1 VPKGDLRMYF
11 ELAWRN
17 IWRNPRRTLVII
29 TAVVIGVWSMV
40 FLGAFSRGMLNNML
54 ENGKSVLIGDIQI
67 HHKNYREDPSIDKSM
82 EQVEIVRDF
91 LKNNLSQGILWTE
104 RIKVSS
110 YVSNARHSSGV
121 TLVGIDPEKERM
133 ISFLGTSIVKGKYLE
148 PNDKSGVIMGKA
160 LLEKFDTKI
169 GKKLILMT
177 RSKTGKVVSK
187 AFRIRGVFK
196 AEMETTE
203 KTYLFITM
211 QGARKLL
218 DMEKGISEIS
228 ILIPEKE
235 NIDTVAMKLKENL
248 DVKTFSIETWK
259 DLLPMLEA
267 YVRIFDGFMY
277 IWYFVVFIAMGFGI
291 VNTSLMAIFERV
303 REFGLLR
310 ALGMKPWRVI
320 ASVLTESIFTLAVG
334 IIAGNCLGMLSVFL
348 MKGHGIDLALFGKG
362 AEFFGMSRII
372 YPVLTL
378 TDVIAVNSVIFF
390 LGIIVSLYPAIRAA
404 QITPVEAMRE

>member
-1 VPKGDLRMYF
+1 
-11 ELAWRN
+11 
-17 IWRNPRRTLVII
+17 VII

-211 QGARKLL
+211 QGARKFL

-348 MKGHGIDLALFGKG
+348 MKSNGIDLAFFGKG

>member
-1 VPKGDLRMYF
+1 MKRTIIM
-11 ELAWRN
+11 AWRN

-218 DMEKGISEIS
+218 NMEKGISEIS

-235 NIDTVAMKLKENL
+235 NIDIVAKRLKENL
-248 DVKTFSIETWK
+248 DAKIFSIETWK

-348 MKGHGIDLALFGKG
+348 MKGNGIDLALFGKG

-378 TDVIAVNSVIFF
+378 TDVIAVNSVIFL

-404 QITPVEAMRE
+404 QITPIEAMRE

>member
-1 VPKGDLRMYF
+1 MYF

-17 IWRNPRRTLVII
+17 IWRNSRRTLVII

-40 FLGAFSRGMLNNML
+40 FLGAFSRGMLINML

-67 HHKNYREDPSIDKSM
+67 HHKSYREDPSIDKSM
-82 EQVEIVRDF
+82 EQVEVIRH
-91 LKNNLSQGILWTE
+91 LLQNNLPKNTAWCE
-104 RIKVSS
+104 RLKVSA

-121 TLVGIDPEKERM
+121 TLIGIDPEKEKE
-133 ISFLGTSIVKGKYLE
+133 ISFVKESIVTGKYLE
-148 PNDKSGVIMGKA
+148 SNDKRGVLVGKA

-177 RSKTGKVVSK
+177 RSKGGKVVSK
-187 AFRIRGVFK
+187 AFRIKGVFK
-196 AEMETTE
+196 AQMESTE
-203 KTYLFITM
+203 KSYLFITM
-211 QGARKLL
+211 QGARNLL
-218 DMEKGISEIS
+218 NIDRGISEVSIKIS
-228 ILIPEKE
+228 DDE
-235 NIDTVAMKLKENL
+235 NVDVVARMLKKKFDTESYSV
-248 DVKTFSIETWK
+248 ETWK

-267 YVRIFDGFMY
+267 YVRMFDGFMY
-277 IWYFVVFIAMGFGI
+277 IWYVVVFIAMGFGI

-320 ASVLTESIFTLAVG
+320 ASVLTESIFTLIVG
-334 IIAGNCLGMLSVFL
+334 IVVGNFLGMISVFL
-348 MKGHGIDLALFGKG
+348 MKDNGLDLALFGKG
-362 AEFFGMSRII
+362 AEYFGMSRII

-378 TDVIAVNSVIFF
+378 NDVISVNVVIFF
-390 LGIIVSLYPAIRAA
+390 LGTIVSLYPAIRAA

>member
-1 VPKGDLRMYF
+1 MYF

-29 TAVVIGVWSMV
+29 TAVVIGVWSMI
-40 FLGAFSRGMLNNML
+40 FLGAFYRGMLNNML

-82 EQVEIVRDF
+82 EQAEIVRDL
-91 LKNNLSQGILWTE
+91 LKANLSQDTLWTE
-104 RIKVSS
+104 RIKVSA
-110 YVSNARHSSGV
+110 YVNNARHSSGV

-133 ISFLGTSIVKGKYLE
+133 ISFIGTSIVKGNYLS
-148 PNDKSGVIMGKA
+148 PDDTKGVLVGKA
-160 LLEKFDTKI
+160 LLEKFDTEI

-177 RSKTGKVVSK
+177 RTKHGKIVSK

-196 AEMETTE
+196 AQMESTE

-211 QGARKLL
+211 QGARNLL
-218 DMEKGISEIS
+218 NMEKGISEIS
-228 ILIPEKE
+228 ILIPDEE
-235 NIDTVAMKLKENL
+235 NVNIVAERLKKKL
-248 DVKTFSIETWK
+248 DVELYSAETWK

-277 IWYFVVFIAMGFGI
+277 IWYVVVFIAMGFGI

-320 ASVLTESIFTLAVG
+320 ASVLTESIFTLSVG
-334 IIAGNCLGMLSVFL
+334 IIAGNCLGMISVFL
-348 MKGHGIDLALFGKG
+348 MKGNGINLALFSKG
-362 AEFFGMSRII
+362 AEYFGMSRII

-378 TDVIAVNSVIFF
+378 NDVISVSSVIFF
-390 LGIIVSLYPAIRAA
+390 LGVIVSLYPAIRAA

>member
-1 VPKGDLRMYF
+1 MYF

-17 IWRNPRRTLVII
+17 IWRNSRRTLVII

-40 FLGAFSRGMLNNML
+40 FLGAFSRGMLVNML

-67 HHKNYREDPSIDKSM
+67 HHKSYREDPSIDKSM
-82 EQVEIVRDF
+82 EQVETIRH
-91 LKNNLSQGILWTE
+91 LLENNLPPNTVWAE

-121 TLVGIDPEKERM
+121 TLVGIDPVKEKEV
-133 ISFLGTSIVKGKYLE
+133 SFVEKSIVAGTYLE
-148 PNDKSGVIMGKA
+148 SNDKKGVLVGKA
-160 LLEKFDTKI
+160 LLKKFETKI

-177 RSKTGKVVSK
+177 RNKHGKVVSK
-187 AFRIRGVFK
+187 AFRIKGVFK
-196 AEMETTE
+196 AQMESTE
-203 KTYLFITM
+203 KSYLFITM
-211 QGARKLL
+211 QGARSLL
-218 DMEKGISEIS
+218 NIDKGISEIS
-228 ILIPEKE
+228 IKIPDDENVDIVATMLKK
-235 NIDTVAMKLKENL
+235 NIDSKSYSV
-248 DVKTFSIETWK
+248 ETWK

-277 IWYFVVFIAMGFGI
+277 IWYVVVFIAMGFGI

-320 ASVLTESIFTLAVG
+320 ASVLTESMFTLIVG
-334 IIAGNCLGMLSVFL
+334 IVVGNFLGMVSVFL
-348 MKGHGIDLALFGKG
+348 MKDNGLDLALFGKG
-362 AEFFGMSRII
+362 AEFFGMSRVI

-378 TDVIAVNSVIFF
+378 NDVISVNFVIFF
-390 LGIIVSLYPAIRAA
+390 LGTIVSLYPAIRAA

>member
-1 VPKGDLRMYF
+1 MYF

-17 IWRNPRRTLVII
+17 IWRNSRRTLVII

-67 HHKNYREDPSIDKSM
+67 HHKKYRQDPSIEKSM
-82 EQVEIVRDF
+82 EQVSIIRSL
-91 LKNNLSQGILWTE
+91 LKNNLSKDMLWTE
-104 RIKVSS
+104 RIKVSA

-121 TLVGIDPEKERM
+121 TLVGINPVREKR
-133 ISFLGTSIVKGKYLE
+133 ISFIGKSIVKGNYLE
-148 PNDKSGVIMGKA
+148 SNDKRGVLVGKA
-160 LLEKFDTKI
+160 LLDKFDTKI

-177 RSKTGKVVSK
+177 RSKNGKVVSK

-196 AEMETTE
+196 AQMESTE
-203 KTYLFITM
+203 KSYLFITM
-211 QGARKLL
+211 QGAGNLL
-218 DMEKGISEIS
+218 NMEKGISEIS
-228 ILIPEKE
+228 IKIPKE
-235 NIDTVAMKLKENL
+235 ENVDIVAKVLKKAL
-248 DVKTFSIETWK
+248 DKKMYSIETWK

-277 IWYFVVFIAMGFGI
+277 IWYVVVFIAMGFGI
-291 VNTSLMAIFERV
+291 VNTSLMAVFERV
-303 REFGLLR
+303 KEFGLLR

-320 ASVLTESIFTLAVG
+320 ASVLIESMFTLIVG
-334 IIAGNCLGMLSVFL
+334 IVAGNCLGMISVFL
-348 MKGHGIDLALFGKG
+348 MKDSGLDLAFFGKG
-362 AEFFGMSRII
+362 AEFFGMSRIV

-378 TDVIAVNSVIFF
+378 SDVISVNFVIFF
-390 LGIIVSLYPAIRAA
+390 LGTVVSLYPAIRAA

>member
-1 VPKGDLRMYF
+1 MYF

-17 IWRNPRRTLVII
+17 IWRNSRRTLVII

-82 EQVEIVRDF
+82 EQAEIIRHL
-91 LKNNLSQGILWTE
+91 LKNNLSKNTLWTE
-104 RIKVSS
+104 RIKVSA
-110 YVSNARHSSGV
+110 YVSNARHSTGV
-121 TLVGIDPEKERM
+121 TLVGIDPVKEKE
-133 ISFLGTSIVKGKYLE
+133 ISFLGKSIVNGNYLE
-148 PNDKSGVIMGKA
+148 PNDKRGVLVGKA

-177 RSKTGKVVSK
+177 RSKSGKVVSK

-196 AEMETTE
+196 AQMESTE
-203 KTYLFITM
+203 KSYLFITM
-211 QGARKLL
+211 HGARNLL
-218 DMEKGISEIS
+218 NIEEGISEIS
-228 ILIPEKE
+228 IKIFDDQNVDIVAKMLKN
-235 NIDTVAMKLKENL
+235 NIDEKLYS
-248 DVKTFSIETWK
+248 VETWK

-277 IWYFVVFIAMGFGI
+277 IWYVVVFIAMGFGI
-291 VNTSLMAIFERV
+291 VNTSLMAVFERV

-320 ASVLTESIFTLAVG
+320 ASVLTESTFTLTVG
-334 IIAGNCLGMLSVFL
+334 IVAGNCLGIISVFL
-348 MKGHGIDLALFGKG
+348 LKENGLDLALFGKG

-378 TDVIAVNSVIFF
+378 TDVISVNSVIFF

>member
-1 VPKGDLRMYF
+1 MYF

-17 IWRNPRRTLVII
+17 IWRNSRRTLVII

-67 HHKNYREDPSIDKSM
+67 HQKNYREDPSIDKSM
-82 EQVEIVRDF
+82 EQVEKIRHL
-91 LKNNLSQGILWTE
+91 LKNNLSKDVLWTE
-104 RIKVSS
+104 RIKVSA

-121 TLVGIDPEKERM
+121 TLIGIDPEKEKM
-133 ISFLGTSIVKGKYLE
+133 ISFIGNSIIKGKYLE
-148 PNDKSGVIMGKA
+148 PDDKRGVFVGKA
-160 LLEKFDTKI
+160 LLEKFNTKI

-177 RSKTGKVVSK
+177 RSKNGKVVSK
-187 AFRIRGVFK
+187 AFRIRGVYK
-196 AEMETTE
+196 AEMESTE
-203 KTYLFITM
+203 KSYLFITM
-211 QGARKLL
+211 QGARNLL
-218 DMEKGISEIS
+218 NMEKGISEIS
-228 ILIPEKE
+228 ILIPEEE
-235 NIDTVAMKLKENL
+235 NIDIVAKMLKKNL
-248 DVKTFSIETWK
+248 DKKLYSVETWK

-277 IWYFVVFIAMGFGI
+277 IWYVVVFIAMGFGI
-291 VNTSLMAIFERV
+291 VNTSLMAVFERV

-320 ASVLTESIFTLAVG
+320 ASVLTESIFTLIVG
-334 IIAGNCLGMLSVFL
+334 IVVGNCLGMISVFF
-348 MKGHGIDLALFGKG
+348 MKNNGLDLAFFGKG

-378 TDVIAVNSVIFF
+378 NDVISVNSVIFF